1 MRRGFIADRPERLR
15 FLFQCVAL
23 VPAPSK
29 RLVNLN
35 KLLLLL
41 LRAAQ
46 FQALLRR
53 SDSVAK
59 FG

>member
-15 FLFQCVAL
+15 LLFQCVAF

-29 RLVNLN
+29 RLINLN
-35 KLLLLL
+35 KLLLSP
-41 LRAAQ
+41 LRTAQ

-53 SDSVAK
+53 SDNIAK